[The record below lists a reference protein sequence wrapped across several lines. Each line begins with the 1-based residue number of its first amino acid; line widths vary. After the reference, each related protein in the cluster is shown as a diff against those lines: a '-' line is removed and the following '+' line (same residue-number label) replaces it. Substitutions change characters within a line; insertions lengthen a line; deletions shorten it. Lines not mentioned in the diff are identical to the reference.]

1 MIALLILLVLTSAVV
16 DGQRIEGSA
25 GTRHRVQKPSQARI
39 FDLPKAAPMAR
50 IIRLSS
56 TIRQE
61 KQKSGHRDGVDDS
74 LLRDAAGS
82 FDNFDAF
89 DLEELEASSGET
101 TSSRKKVVEKPPS
114 KEENIG
120 DFFPESS

>member
-1 MIALLILLVLTSAVV
+1 
-16 DGQRIEGSA
+16 
-25 GTRHRVQKPSQARI
+25 
-39 FDLPKAAPMAR
+39 MAR

-114 KEENIG
+114 KEENFG
-120 DFFPESS
+120 EFFRNRLRHYFGSCDLTVHIDLLFYIKSNCIRKLVNKKSFIDSVRS